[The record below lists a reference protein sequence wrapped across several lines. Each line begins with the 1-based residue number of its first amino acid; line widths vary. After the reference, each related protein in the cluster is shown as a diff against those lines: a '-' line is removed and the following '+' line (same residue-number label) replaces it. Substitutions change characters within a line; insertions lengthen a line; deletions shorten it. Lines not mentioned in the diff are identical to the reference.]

1 MNAAIFLVL
10 AVHEIAISTKL
21 AITAGAAE
29 KPDTNTLTYR
39 PSLHTGTK
47 SIDPSDNFMAWD
59 ARPIDGKHA
68 FYRSGIRVA
77 DTACLDPNAY
87 LIGTGITKWFFHLRE
102 LSRSRDF
109 NCFVCCAQIALFRL
123 RIASGDHRL

>member
-29 KPDTNTLTYR
+29 KPDANTLTYR

-47 SIDPSDNFMAWD
+47 SIDPSDNFMPWD
-59 ARPIDGKHA
+59 SRPIDGKQA
-68 FYRSGIRVA
+68 FYRSRIRMA
-77 DTACLDPNAY
+77 DPARLDSNTY
-87 LIGTGITKWFFHLRE
+87 LIGTGIAKWLFHLRE

-109 NCFVCCAQIALFRL
+109 NCFVCCAQLP
-123 RIASGDHRL
+123 S